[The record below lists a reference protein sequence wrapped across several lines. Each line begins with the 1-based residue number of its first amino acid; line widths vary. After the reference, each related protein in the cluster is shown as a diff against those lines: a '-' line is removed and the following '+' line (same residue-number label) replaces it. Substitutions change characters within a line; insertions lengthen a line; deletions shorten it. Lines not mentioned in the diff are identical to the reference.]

1 MSKKSKKKS
10 GRVNNAAK
18 STSVSQ
24 KKPWT
29 KEKKITVSVCIA
41 LAVAILGT
49 VVGIIIYNAIISRE
63 EMGTGA
69 SPYLETR
76 DVTDNDITYVE
87 MSVKDY
93 GKMVILLD
101 ATTAPKTVA
110 NFISLVEDGF
120 YNGTTFYSAIDDFAI
135 KGGDP
140 DGTGDGGSDDRV
152 DGEFFENFY
161 LNEERIPFDYGV
173 IGMARD
179 EDFDSATSRF
189 FICNSKD
196 KSRYDFEYEPAY
208 GGPTPI
214 EGYYAAFG
222 YVVQGMSVVDAIT
235 NDYKDNN
242 GIISDKSEQPVI
254 EYIKVLDSWEK
265 P

>member
-1 MSKKSKKKS
+1 MSKKSNKKPNMISNASKS
-10 GRVNNAAK
+10 K
-18 STSVSQ
+18 SVSQ
-24 KKPWT
+24 KKPWK
-29 KEKKITVSVCIA
+29 KEKKIAVAVCIA
-41 LAVAILGT
+41 LAVAILGA
-49 VVGIIIYNAIISRE
+49 VVGIIILSSRE

-69 SPYLETR
+69 SPHLETR
-76 DVTDNDITYVE
+76 DISDNDITYVE
-87 MSVKDY
+87 MCVKDY

-110 NFISLVEDGF
+110 NFIALVEDGF
-120 YNGTTFYSAIDDFAI
+120 YNGTTFYSVTDDFAI

-140 DGTGDGGSDDRV
+140 LGTGEGGSHDRV
-152 DGEFFENFY
+152 KGEFFENFY

-173 IGMARD
+173 IGMARG
-179 EDFDSATSRF
+179 EDYDSATSRF

-208 GGPTPI
+208 GGPTPT